1 MANARHRAPE
11 HSGRRRRRIL
21 LSIGVVI
28 AMVLGTAVAWGA
40 VEYHKLDGHIQT
52 FSEAGISKHR
62 PPPSFAGQNI
72 LLIGSDTRTGD
83 NAKLGGKGDAVGR
96 SDTTLL
102 VHIYADNQHAVA
114 VSIPRDALV
123 TIPSCRLPDGSW
135 SSPQDGAM
143 FNEAFSMGQSPQGN
157 PACTQNTVEQLTGMR
172 VDHTIVANFA
182 GFAALTKVVG
192 GVRVCL
198 PHALYQGDLNP
209 NLGTQG
215 KLVFKAGIQRVS
227 GAKALDY
234 VRIRHGI
241 GDGSD
246 IGRIRR
252 QQAFLASV
260 VRKVRAEG
268 LTPTHLLPLAEAAT
282 KYFTVDPGLGS
293 PAKLLSFA
301 MSMRQI
307 QTKDIT
313 FVTTPWRYDG
323 ARVALVHPAVDRLWT
338 ALKADQPLTKSQTAE
353 AGQTGKSSTGQ
364 SSSSSS
370 ATSTP
375 TLQDQVKAITTP
387 VSVLNGTLIG
397 NLAGRTSRHL
407 HRMGLSI
414 ASVANAGTADYQ
426 HTVVE
431 YGPGQQA
438 DAKVL
443 QSLFTGASLQQT
455 KQSGLRVILGQQH
468 EFSPEA
474 TGPVKI
480 PKSVIG
486 NSRNASTNIC
496 SDISYGAD
504 SYTNA
509 SG

>member
-1 MANARHRAPE
+1 MANARHRAP
-11 HSGRRRRRIL
+11 GPARRRRRRIL
-21 LSIGVVI
+21 LSVGVVV
-28 AMVLGTAVAWGA
+28 ALVLGTAVAWGA
-40 VEYHKLDGHIQT
+40 VEYHKLDAHIQT
-52 FSEAGISKHR
+52 FSEAGVSKHR

-72 LLIGSDTRTGD
+72 LLIGSDTRTGE

-102 VHIYADNQHAVA
+102 VHIYSDNRRAVA

-135 SSPQDGAM
+135 SAPQYDAM

-157 PACTQNTVEQLTGMR
+157 PACTQNTVEELTGMR

-198 PHALYQGDLNP
+198 PHAIYQGDLNP

-215 KLVFKAGIQRVS
+215 RLVFKAGIQRVS

-301 MSMRQI
+301 LSMRHI

-323 ARVALVHPAVDRLWT
+323 ARVALVHPAVDRLWS
-338 ALKADQPLTKSQTAE
+338 ALEADQPLTKSQTTKT
-353 AGQTGKSSTGQ
+353 GQT
-364 SSSSSS
+364 
-370 ATSTP
+370 AHTSTH
-375 TLQDQVKAITTP
+375 TSTTTQTVQDKVKAIAIP
-387 VSVLNGTLIG
+387 VGVLNGTLIS
-397 NLAGRTSRHL
+397 NLAGSTSRRL
-407 HRMGLSI
+407 HRIGLSI
-414 ASVANAGTADYQ
+414 GSVANAATADYQ
-426 HTVVE
+426 QTVVE
-431 YGPGQQA
+431 YGPGEQA
-438 DAKVL
+438 DATVL
-443 QSLFTGASLQQT
+443 QSLFSGAQLH
-455 KQSGLRVILGQQH
+455 QSRQAGLRIILGQQH
-468 EFSPEA
+468 ELSPEA

-486 NSRNASTNIC
+486 NSRTANTNIC
-496 SDISYGAD
+496 SDISYGTD
-504 SYTNA
+504 SYASA

>member
-1 MANARHRAPE
+1 MANARHRAPGS
-11 HSGRRRRRIL
+11 SGRRRRRIL

-28 AMVLGTAVAWGA
+28 ALVLGTAVAWGA

-52 FSEAGISKHR
+52 FSEAGVSKHR

-102 VHIYADNQHAVA
+102 VHIYSDNQHAVA

-135 SSPQDGAM
+135 SAPQYGAM
-143 FNEAFSMGQSPQGN
+143 FNGAFSMGQSPQGN

-182 GFAALTKVVG
+182 GFAALTEVVG

-198 PHALYQGDLNP
+198 PHPVYQGDLNP
-209 NLGTQG
+209 NLPTQG

-268 LTPTHLLPLAEAAT
+268 LTPTHLLPLAQAAT

-301 MSMRQI
+301 LSLRQI
-307 QTKDIT
+307 QTKNIT

-323 ARVALVHPAVDRLWT
+323 ARVALVHPAVDRLWA
-338 ALKADQPLTKSQTAE
+338 ALKSDQPLTKSQTAKT
-353 AGQTGKSSTGQ
+353 GQTGH

-370 ATSTP
+370 ATSTK
-375 TLQDQVKAITTP
+375 TVQEQLKAITTP
-387 VSVLNGTLIG
+387 VNVLNGTLVS

-414 ASVANAGTADYQ
+414 GSVANADTADYQ

-443 QSLFTGASLQQT
+443 QSLFTGASLQQGH
-455 KQSGLRVILGQQH
+455 QPGLRVILGQQH
-468 EFSPEA
+468 ELSPAA

-480 PKSVIG
+480 PKSVLG

-504 SYTNA
+504 AYTNA

>member
-1 MANARHRAPE
+1 MANARHRDPVT
-11 HSGRRRRRIL
+11 SGRRRRRIL

-28 AMVLGTAVAWGA
+28 ALVLGTAVAWGA
-40 VEYHKLDGHIQT
+40 VEYHKLSGHIQT
-52 FSEAGISKHR
+52 FSEAGVSKHR

-135 SSPQDGAM
+135 SAPQYGAM
-143 FNEAFSMGQSPQGN
+143 FNEAFSMGQSPNGN
-157 PACTQNTVEQLTGMR
+157 PACTQNTVESLTGMR

-209 NLGTQG
+209 NLHTQG

-301 MSMRQI
+301 LSMRHI

-338 ALKADQPLTKSQTAE
+338 ALKRDQPLTKSETTK
-353 AGQTGKSSTGQ
+353 AGRSTGSSSTG
-364 SSSSSS
+364 SSSTG
-370 ATSTP
+370 AQTV
-375 TLQDQVKAITTP
+375 QDKVKAITTP
-387 VSVLNGTLIG
+387 VSVLNGTLIS
-397 NLAGRTSRHL
+397 NLAGDTSRKL

-414 ASVANAGTADYQ
+414 GSVANASTADYQ

-431 YGPGQQA
+431 YGAGEEA

-443 QSLFTGASLQQT
+443 QSLFTGATLQQSH
-455 KQSGLRVILGQQH
+455 QSGLRIILGQQH
-468 EFSPEA
+468 GLSPDA

-486 NSRNASTNIC
+486 NSRAANSNIC

>member
-1 MANARHRAPE
+1 MANARHRDPGS
-11 HSGRRRRRIL
+11 SGRRRRRRIL

-40 VEYHKLDGHIQT
+40 VEYQKLDAHIQT
-52 FSEAGISKHR
+52 FSEQGVSKHR

-83 NAKLGGKGDAVGR
+83 NAQLGGKGDAVGR

-102 VHIYADNQHAVA
+102 VHIYSDNKHAVA

-135 SSPQDGAM
+135 SPPQYGAM
-143 FNEAFSMGQSPQGN
+143 FNEAFSMGQSPRGN

-282 KYFTVDPGLGS
+282 KYFTVDQGLGS

-301 MSMRQI
+301 LSLRQI

-323 ARVALVHPAVDRLWT
+323 ARVALVHPAVDRLWS
-338 ALKADQPLTKSQTAE
+338 ALKADQPLTKTQTTKT
-353 AGQTGKSSTGQ
+353 GQTSH
-364 SSSSSS
+364 
-370 ATSTP
+370 TSTK
-375 TLQDQVKAITTP
+375 TQTVQDKVKAITTP
-387 VSVLNGTLIG
+387 VSVLNGTLIS
-397 NLAGRTSRHL
+397 NLAGSTSRHL

-414 ASVANAGTADYQ
+414 ASVANAPTSDYQ
-426 HTVVE
+426 QTVVE

-438 DAKVL
+438 DAAVL
-443 QSLFTGASLQQT
+443 QSLFTGAQLRQSHT
-455 KQSGLRVILGQQH
+455 SGLRIILGQQH
-468 EFSPEA
+468 ELSPEV

-480 PKSVIG
+480 PKSVLG
-486 NSRNASTNIC
+486 NSRAANTNIC

-504 SYTNA
+504 PYTSA

>member
-52 FSEAGISKHR
+52 FSEAGVSKHR

-72 LLIGSDTRTGD
+72 LLIGSDTRSGD

-96 SDTTLL
+96 SDTTLF

-123 TIPSCRLPDGSW
+123 TIPSCRLPDGTW
-135 SSPQDGAM
+135 SAPQYGAM

-157 PACTQNTVEQLTGMR
+157 PACTLNTVEKLTGMR

-198 PHALYQGDLNP
+198 PHAVYQGDLNP
-209 NLGTQG
+209 NLGSQG
-215 KLVFKAGIQRVS
+215 KLVFRAGIQKVS

-260 VRKVRAEG
+260 VRKVKAEG

-282 KYFTVDPGLGS
+282 RYFTVDPGLGS
-293 PAKLLSFA
+293 PAKLLSFGL
-301 MSMRQI
+301 SMRQI

-323 ARVALVHPAVDRLWT
+323 ARVALVHPAVDRLWA
-338 ALKADQPLTKSQTAE
+338 ALKADQPLTKDETTKS
-353 AGQTGKSSTGQ
+353 GQTGGHSTGQ
-364 SSSSSS
+364 TETV
-370 ATSTP
+370 AEKA
-375 TLQDQVKAITTP
+375 QAITSP
-387 VSVLNGTLIG
+387 VSVLNGTLVT
-397 NLAGRTSRHL
+397 NLAGRTSKHL
-407 HRMGLSI
+407 HRLGLSI
-414 ASVANAGTADYQ
+414 GDVANAATADYQ
-426 HTVVE
+426 HTVIE
-431 YGPGQQA
+431 YGPGLKTDAQTLQA
-438 DAKVL
+438 
-443 QSLFTGASLQQT
+443 LFTGAELRSSQQP
-455 KQSGLRVILGQQH
+455 GLRVILGQQH
-468 EFSPEA
+468 AMSPDA
-474 TGPVKI
+474 KAPVKI
-480 PKSVIG
+480 PKSVLG
-486 NSRNASTNIC
+486 NSRSADTNIC
-496 SDISYGAD
+496 RDISYGAD
-504 SYTNA
+504 SYV

>member
-1 MANARHRAPE
+1 
-11 HSGRRRRRIL
+11 
-21 LSIGVVI
+21 VVI

-52 FSEAGISKHR
+52 FSEAGVSKHR
-62 PPPSFAGQNI
+62 PPPSYAGQNI

-135 SSPQDGAM
+135 SSPQYGAM
-143 FNEAFSMGQSPQGN
+143 FNEAFSMGQAPRGN

-209 NLGTQG
+209 NLHEQG

-301 MSMRQI
+301 MSLRQI

-323 ARVALVHPAVDRLWT
+323 ARVALVHPAVDRLWA

-353 AGQTGKSSTGQ
+353 AGQTKH
-364 SSSSSS
+364 SSSSS

-375 TLQDQVKAITTP
+375 TLQDQVKAIPTP
-387 VSVLNGTLIG
+387 VSVLNGTLVS
-397 NLAGRTSRHL
+397 NLAGHTSRHL

-414 ASVANAGTADYQ
+414 ASVANAATADYQ

-438 DAKVL
+438 DATVL
-443 QSLFTGASLQQT
+443 QSLFTGATLQQT
-455 KQSGLRVILGQQH
+455 QKSGLSIILGQQH

-504 SYTNA
+504 AYTNA